1 MRGAQIGLDSG
12 APGLARLPSASQ
24 KRGVER
30 EARPG
35 PMSSRAARARSAAGC
50 QPRRCPGAVAAAPRG
65 AFPSARCGLR
75 VGGERASASG
85 GGAVRCGALRPLL
98 PPLLG
103 ARPRV
108 SGSARADRACP
119 RFSRGFLV
127 IFVLHKIRERFNRQ
141 AFVAFVTAV
150 RRWEMHGAAMA
161 SFAPVSSSPFLL
173 LDLCQRCRDIT
184 RPFISCC
191 NQAQNAPF
199 RSTGFSCCLQQQQLL
214 CTTSFLW
221 HGKVYCVNI
230 YINYSLFLN
239 WILVLLH
246 CLCR

>member
-24 KRGVER
+24 KRGAAR
-30 EARPG
+30 SGRPG
-35 PMSSRAARARSAAGC
+35 PAPCPPVRRALGALRAVSRGAVPVRWRPLPAAHSPLRAAGC
-50 QPRRCPGAVAAAPRG
+50 AWGESGRQLRAAG
-65 AFPSARCGLR
+65 
-75 VGGERASASG
+75 
-85 GGAVRCGALRPLL
+85 RCGALRPLL